1 MKLCVVVLLLLIHNA
16 AAVLHTSRNFY
27 TASSEVPNFPEFVA
41 VGYVDDVQIDHY
53 DSNTQRAEPKQDWM
67 NKVTVEDPQY
77 WEEQTQRGLNAQQGF
92 KVNIETL
99 KQRFNQTGG
108 VHIVQRMYGCDWDDE
123 TGEVKGYDQ
132 HGYDGED
139 FISFDLQ
146 SLSWVAAKQQAF
158 ITKMKLDK
166 DKAQLAR
173 WKNDLTQQCPDWLK
187 KFVSYGQSTLKRTV
201 FPSVSLLQKSPSSP
215 VTCHASGFYPNRIM
229 LFWAR
234 DGEEVHEGVEPGVS
248 LPNHDGTFQRSVHLD
263 LSSVPPADWEK
274 YECVFKI
281 SGAQKPTVTKLERE
295 RIRTNRGREFPVGPV
310 IGAVLGAAVLILV
323 LVLGG
328 VYFRKRQNQ
337 GFKRASTT
345 DMSSSSKESSSS
357 DLIPRSKLSTK

>member
-1 MKLCVVVLLLLIHNA
+1 MKLCVVVLLLLIHSA
-16 AAVLHTSRNFY
+16 AAVNHTLRYFY
-27 TASSEVPNFPEFVA
+27 TASSGVPKFPEFVS
-41 VGYVDDVQIDHY
+41 VGFVDDVEMFHY

-67 NKVTVEDPQY
+67 NKVTAEDPQY
-77 WEEQTQRGLNAQQGF
+77 WERETQVLLDEQQGF
-92 KVNIETL
+92 KDNIETL

-108 VHIVQRMYGCDWDDE
+108 VHILQRMYGCEWDDE

-132 HGYDGED
+132 YGYDGDD
-139 FISFDLQ
+139 FISFVLQ

-166 DKAQLAR
+166 DKAQLAY
-173 WKNDLTQQCPDWLK
+173 WKNFYTQLCPDWLK

-229 LFWAR
+229 LFWRR

-248 LPNHDGTFQRSVHLD
+248 LPNHDGTFQRSVHLN

-310 IGAVLGAAVLILV
+310 IRAVLGAAVLILV

-328 VYFRKRQNQ
+328 VYFWKRLNQ
-337 GFKRASTT
+337 GFEPAGMQHVIFIR
-345 DMSSSSKESSSS
+345 
-357 DLIPRSKLSTK
+357 

>member
-1 MKLCVVVLLLLIHNA
+1 MKLCVVVLLLLIHSA
-16 AAVLHTSRNFY
+16 AAVFHSLRYFH
-27 TASSEVPNFPEFVA
+27 TASSEIPNFPEFVA
-41 VGYVDDVQIDHY
+41 VTYVDDVQIDHY

-67 NKVTVEDPQY
+67 NKVTVEDPQC
-77 WEEQTQRGLNAQQGF
+77 WERETQNLLGEQQLF

-108 VHIVQRMYGCDWDDE
+108 VHIFQWMFGCEWDDE

-132 HGYDGED
+132 FGYDGDD

-158 ITKMKLDK
+158 ITKMKWEN
-166 DKAQLAR
+166 KAELAYR
-173 WKNDLTQQCPDWLK
+173 KNYLTQLCPDWLK

-229 LFWAR
+229 LFWRR

-295 RIRTNRGREFPVGPV
+295 RIRTNRGRGGGGGDGEGEFPVGPV

-328 VYFRKRQNQ
+328 VYFWKRQNQ
-337 GFKRASTT
+337 GERHRRSSDT
-345 DMSSSSKESSSS
+345 SSSSGG
-357 DLIPRSKLSTK
+357 LPLPT

>member
-1 MKLCVVVLLLLIHNA
+1 MKLCVVVLLLLIHSS

-27 TASSEVPNFPEFVA
+27 TASSGVPNFPEFVF
-41 VGYVDDVQIDHY
+41 VGYLDDVLTDHY

-67 NKVTVEDPQY
+67 NKVTAEDPQY
-77 WEEQTQRGLNAQQGF
+77 WERNTQNLLGAQQVNKG
-92 KVNIETL
+92 NIETV

-108 VHIVQRMYGCDWDDE
+108 VHIFQRMYGCEWDDE

-132 HGYDGED
+132 YGYDGDD
-139 FISFDLQ
+139 FISFDLK

-158 ITKMKLDK
+158 ISKMKLDK
-166 DKAQLAR
+166 DKAELAR
-173 WKNDLTQQCPDWLK
+173 WKNFYTQQCPDWLK
-187 KFVSYGQSTLKRTV
+187 KYLSYGQSTLKRTV

-229 LFWAR
+229 LFWRR

-281 SGAQKPTVTKLERE
+281 SGAQEPTVTKLERE

-323 LVLGG
+323 LVLVLVA

-337 GFKRASTT
+337 GFKRASTSDT
-345 DMSSSSKESSSS
+345 SSSSGG
-357 DLIPRSKLSTK
+357 LPLPT

>member
-1 MKLCVVVLLLLIHNA
+1 MKLCVVVLLLLIHSA

-27 TASSEVPNFPEFVA
+27 TASSEVPNFPEFVF
-41 VGYVDDVQIDHY
+41 VTYVDDVLTEHY

-67 NKVTVEDPQY
+67 NKVTAEEPQY
-77 WEEQTQRGLNAQQGF
+77 WERNTQILLGNQQGF
-92 KVNIETL
+92 KVNIEIA

-108 VHIVQRMYGCDWDDE
+108 VHIVQRMEGCDWDDE
-123 TGEVKGYDQ
+123 TGEVKGYHQ
-132 HGYDGED
+132 FGYDGDD

-158 ITKMKLDK
+158 ISKMKWTNN
-166 DKAQLAR
+166 KAQLAR
-173 WKNDLTQQCPDWLK
+173 EKNYLTQQCPDWLK
-187 KFVSYGQSTLKRTV
+187 KYLSYGQSTLQRTV

-215 VTCHASGFYPNRIM
+215 VTCHASAFYPNRIK
-229 LFWAR
+229 LFWRR

-281 SGAQKPTVTKLERE
+281 SGAQEPTVTKLERE

-337 GFKRASTT
+337 GFKRASTSDT
-345 DMSSSSKESSSS
+345 SSSSGG
-357 DLIPRSKLSTK
+357 LPLPT